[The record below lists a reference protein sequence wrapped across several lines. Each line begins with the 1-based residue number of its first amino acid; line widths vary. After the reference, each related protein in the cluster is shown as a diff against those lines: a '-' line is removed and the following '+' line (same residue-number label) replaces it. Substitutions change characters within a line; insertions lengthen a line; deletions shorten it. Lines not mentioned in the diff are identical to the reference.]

1 MEKRLITLSASLLGI
16 ISDYT
21 VYLRIL
27 FPIGI
32 FALYLGFGKTSL
44 NLLVL
49 SPG

>member
-1 MEKRLITLSASLLGI
+1 MEKRLITLFTFLLSI
-16 ISDYT
+16 INYYT

-27 FPIGI
+27 SLIGI
-32 FALYLGFGKTSL
+32 LILYLGFGKTFL